1 MAALLETRS
10 LSKSFPGVLAV
21 DDVSFE
27 LQEGEILAIVG
38 ENGAGK
44 STLMKILGGVERPD
58 TGKLFLQGV
67 EMHFSSPLEA
77 IESGISMVFQELSLV
92 GSLSVAENI
101 FANRQPVG
109 TFDLVKWEK
118 LHRDTAKLLSRF
130 NMPLNPRSLVKH
142 LSIGNQQILEILK
155 AISTGPKVLILDEP
169 TSSLTE
175 SERDDLFENMRRLRL
190 EGMTF
195 IYITHKLEEVFAVA
209 DRVMVMRDG
218 VHIDTRQVS
227 QVSEDDLVR
236 MMVGR
241 GIEDIYGDSGRNLDL
256 GESYFELRGFTREGS
271 FWDINMELRRGEILG
286 LAGLVGAGRTA
297 LGRAIFGI
305 DDRRKGEVYLEGR
318 RLRIHEP
325 QDAIRNGIAYLTE
338 DRKEQGL
345 FLEMSVQENIVAPDL
360 RSYSNRFGFLRHRQV
375 QLAAQERV
383 IEYGVVT
390 PTVSRKVRNLSGGN
404 QQKCMLAMWMG
415 IQPRVVIADEPTRGV
430 DVGARADIY
439 HKLREM
445 VRRGIGIIMISS
457 DLQEL
462 LGMCDR
468 IVVLHQGRITG
479 QLGKP
484 EFSEERI
491 MGYAAGIRTQNSNG
505 SSRG

>member
-1 MAALLETRS
+1 MTALLETRS

-58 TGKLFLQGV
+58 AGKLFLEGAEVQ
-67 EMHFSSPLEA
+67 FSSPLEA

-109 TFDLVKWEK
+109 RFDLVRWEK
-118 LHRDTAKLLSRF
+118 LHRDTADLLNRF
-130 NMPLNPRSLVKH
+130 NLPLNPRAPVKH
-142 LSIGNQQILEILK
+142 LSIGSQQILEILK
-155 AISTGPKVLILDEP
+155 AISSGPKVLILDEP

-175 SERDDLFENMRRLRL
+175 AERAELFENMRRLRSD
-190 EGMTF
+190 GMTF

-218 VHIDTRQVS
+218 VHIDTRQIS
-227 QVSEDDLVR
+227 GVSEDDLVR

-241 GIEDIYGDSGRNLDL
+241 GIEDIYDDSSRNLDL
-256 GESYFELRGFTREGS
+256 GESYFELRDFTREGS
-271 FWDINMELRRGEILG
+271 FWDVNLKLKRGEILG

-305 DDRRKGEVYLEGR
+305 DDRRKGEIHLEGR
-318 RLRIHEP
+318 RLRINEP
-325 QDAIRNGIAYLTE
+325 QDAIRSGIAYLTE

-360 RSYSNRFGFLRHRQV
+360 GSYTNRLGFLHHREV
-375 QLAAQERV
+375 QRAAQERV
-383 IEYGVVT
+383 VEYGVMT
-390 PTVSRKVRNLSGGN
+390 PTLSRKMRNLSGGN

-415 IQPRVVIADEPTRGV
+415 IKPRVVIADEPTRGV

-479 QLGKP
+479 QFEKS

-491 MGYAAGIRTQNSNG
+491 MACAAGIRTQNSNG
-505 SSRG
+505 GTRD